1 MRRFVVPTV
10 TMAAVILFLLGS
22 ALAQESS
29 ATIRTFGGAAY
40 KVADPSLE
48 VFYTIGDPKEKDEGD
63 SQGFKSMSMI
73 NVSATAGAPSADQGG
88 EKESKLLRGPSR
100 LAEVTVSKAGVET
113 SVPWDRIQ
121 SLSFARKPVAVAA
134 LPSYVPHYRHSVSV
148 ILVDGGRVDAD
159 YVNWGAAIVRGQT
172 PAGRVDIPWE
182 EVEQVIFER

>member
-10 TMAAVILFLLGS
+10 TMAAVILFLLGN

-73 NVSATAGAPSADQGG
+73 NVSATAGAPGADQGG
-88 EKESKLLRGPSR
+88 EKEAKLLRGHSR
-100 LAEVTVSKAGVET
+100 LAEVTVSKAG
-113 SVPWDRIQ
+113 
-121 SLSFARKPVAVAA
+121 
-134 LPSYVPHYRHSVSV
+134 
-148 ILVDGGRVDAD
+148 
-159 YVNWGAAIVRGQT
+159 
-172 PAGRVDIPWE
+172 
-182 EVEQVIFER
+182 